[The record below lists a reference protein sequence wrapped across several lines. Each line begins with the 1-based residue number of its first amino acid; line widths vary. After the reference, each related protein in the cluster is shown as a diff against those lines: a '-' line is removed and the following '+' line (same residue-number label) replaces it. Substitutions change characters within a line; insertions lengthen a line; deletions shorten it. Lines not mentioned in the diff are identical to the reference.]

1 MRKLEIE
8 HGSGSAAMGFKGI
21 KIRALEIAEY
31 YRYLGLLSL
40 VYAHYLRLS
49 GERVLFSH
57 PLSRRS
63 LEPCRHSPPGLL
75 GPIDRRRNP
84 LRALPR

>member
-1 MRKLEIE
+1 
-8 HGSGSAAMGFKGI
+8 MGLKGI

-40 VYAHYLRLS
+40 VHAHYLRPS

-57 PLSRRS
+57 PFVST
-63 LEPCRHSPPGLL
+63 
-75 GPIDRRRNP
+75 
-84 LRALPR
+84 